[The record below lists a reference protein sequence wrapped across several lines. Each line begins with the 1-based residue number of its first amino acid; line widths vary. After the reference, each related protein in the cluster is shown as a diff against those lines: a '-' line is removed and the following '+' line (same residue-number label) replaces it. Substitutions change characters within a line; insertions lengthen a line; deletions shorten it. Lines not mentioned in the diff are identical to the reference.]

1 MTAALLLAAGFL
13 LLLVALYILSEQAKP
28 LRFFYSPAA
37 AVFSTAGFLIAV
49 LGLGL
54 NLWERQSAV
63 FISLFLFF
71 LLTLGLKCLHA
82 VAHGGRP
89 WAATIIH
96 FGLFLFTFSLAF
108 GGLRLESYRLLA
120 QPNLPEMRALDL
132 KSGQVRRLPVAIELQ
147 SFDIRY
153 HEISDLNHLEQA
165 VPRQYIARVKV
176 YDYTVEP
183 ARVREDS
190 ILVNRPLRAG
200 GFHIYN
206 TSFDPYGQGYV
217 TFLLVKDPWRGATY
231 AGIGLCLAG
240 GLLLFIQKSRK
251 RRIHDE
257 LA

>member
-1 MTAALLLAAGFL
+1 MTASILLASGFL
-13 LLLVALYILSEQAKP
+13 LLLAALYILSEPAAP

-37 AVFSTAGFLIAV
+37 AVFSTAGFLVAV
-49 LGLGL
+49 LGVGL
-54 NLWERQSAV
+54 NLWEPQSVV

-89 WAATIIH
+89 WGATVIH
-96 FGLFLFTFSLAF
+96 FGLFLFAFSLAF
-108 GGLRLESYRLLA
+108 GGLRMERYRLLA
-120 QPNLPEMRALDL
+120 QPNIPEMRAVDL
-132 KSGQVRRLPVAIELQ
+132 KSGQVCRLPIAVELQ

-153 HEISDLNHLEQA
+153 HEISDLNRLDQA

-176 YDYTVEP
+176 HDYTVDP
-183 ARVREDS
+183 PRVREDS
-190 ILVNRPLRAG
+190 ILVNRPLRVA

-231 AGIGLCLAG
+231 AGIVLCLAG

-251 RRIHDE
+251 RLQHDE

>member
-1 MTAALLLAAGFL
+1 
-13 LLLVALYILSEQAKP
+13 
-28 LRFFYSPAA
+28 
-37 AVFSTAGFLIAV
+37 
-49 LGLGL
+49 
-54 NLWERQSAV
+54 
-63 FISLFLFF
+63 
-71 LLTLGLKCLHA
+71 
-82 VAHGGRP
+82 
-89 WAATIIH
+89 
-96 FGLFLFTFSLAF
+96 
-108 GGLRLESYRLLA
+108 
-120 QPNLPEMRALDL
+120 
-132 KSGQVRRLPVAIELQ
+132 LPVTIELQ

-165 VPRQYIARVKV
+165 VPRQYIARVKIL
-176 YDYTVEP
+176 DRRVEP
-183 ARVREDS
+183 PRVREDS

-251 RRIHDE
+251 RPRYDE

>member
-1 MTAALLLAAGFL
+1 MTASLLLSAGFL
-13 LLLVALYILSEQAKP
+13 LLIAALYILSEQAAA
-28 LRFFYSPAA
+28 LRFFYSPAG

-54 NLWERQSAV
+54 NLWGRSSAV
-63 FISLFLFF
+63 FISLFLFS

-89 WAATIIH
+89 LAATVIH
-96 FGLFLFTFSLAF
+96 FGLFLFAFSLAF
-108 GGLRLESYRLLA
+108 GGLRLETYRLLA
-120 QPNLPEMRALDL
+120 QPEIPEARALDL
-132 KSGQVRRLPVAIELQ
+132 KSGQVRRLPIAIELQ

-176 YDYTVEP
+176 YDYTVKP

-217 TFLLVKDPWRGATY
+217 TFQLVKDPWRGATY

-251 RRIHDE
+251 RLRHDE